1 MEKAI
6 KDLDIYISDGNY
18 SAKYPRSEEFVD
30 KGIPFIRANNIL
42 DGDVIDDDMY
52 YITPEKHKILQKGH
66 VQTGDIL
73 ITTRGNIGQ
82 VAIVPERHNDSN
94 INAQIVLLRITTDNL
109 YNRYLLWALQ
119 SNNVCGQYQALQTGT
134 ALKQLPVGKLEQVRI
149 RLTEID
155 KQHTIA
161 NNLDKTYR
169 IIKARQHELKLL
181 DDLIKARFVEMF
193 GDPVKNPKG
202 WKITTIGDITTDVR
216 YGTSKPA
223 IENGKYPYL
232 RMNNLTFDGHLD
244 LSDLK
249 YIDVDDDELEK
260 CVVRKGDVLFNR
272 TNSIELVG
280 KTAAFDLDEEMII
293 AGYIIRVRL
302 GDCMLPDIL
311 AQYMNLEALKEKLR
325 KMAKGAVNQAN
336 INAQELQSIKIYLP
350 DMNSQKQFVN
360 FKKQTDKSKLAIQK
374 SLEKSQLLF
383 DSLMQEYFG

>member
-1 MEKAI
+1 MKLVDICEINPKAVTLEDNTLVSFVAMPDVSENGKI
-6 KDLDIYISDGNY
+6 K
-18 SAKYPRSEEFVD
+18 VD
-30 KGIPFIRANNIL
+30 TFRPYGEVKKGFTCFKE
-42 DGDVIDDDMY
+42 GDVLFAK
-52 YITPEKHKILQKGH
+52 ITPCMENGKGALAIGLKNGFGCGSTEFH
-66 VQTGDIL
+66 VLRPKENMVIRKWL
-73 ITTRGNIGQ
+73 YYLTTWSAFR
-82 VAIVPERHNDSN
+82 VDAERHMTGSAGQKRVPKTFLEKYELEVPSLKIQEQQVIQLDR
-94 INAQIVLLRITTDNL
+94 LRKIIDL
-109 YNRYLLWALQ
+109 R
-119 SNNVCGQYQALQTGT
+119 
-134 ALKQLPVGKLEQVRI
+134 KQQLS
-149 RLTEID
+149 
-155 KQHTIA
+155 A
-161 NNLDKTYR
+161 
-169 IIKARQHELKLL
+169 L

-202 WKITTIGDITTDVR
+202 WEITTIGDITTDVR

-374 SLEKSQLLF
+374 SLEKTQLLF

>member
-1 MEKAI
+1 MKISLKNICSFQSGGTPSKQNSDYFNGNIPWITTVALNGRIIDQNSAVDWITEKAI
-6 KDLDIYISDGNY
+6 QESAAKIVPAGSIMVGTRVGVGKVAINAVPMSTSQDIISLVGIDGSKWNKEYLCKFLQSKESFLKSQSRGATIKGIKIDALAALEVPGLPLSEQEKIVSVLNHTLDIIEQRK
-18 SAKYPRSEEFVD
+18 AQL
-30 KGIPFIRANNIL
+30 AAL
-42 DGDVIDDDMY
+42 D
-52 YITPEKHKILQKGH
+52 
-66 VQTGDIL
+66 
-73 ITTRGNIGQ
+73 
-82 VAIVPERHNDSN
+82 
-94 INAQIVLLRITTDNL
+94 
-109 YNRYLLWALQ
+109 
-119 SNNVCGQYQALQTGT
+119 
-134 ALKQLPVGKLEQVRI
+134 
-149 RLTEID
+149 
-155 KQHTIA
+155 
-161 NNLDKTYR
+161 
-169 IIKARQHELKLL
+169 ELV
-181 DDLIKARFVEMF
+181 KARFVEMF
-193 GDPVKNPKG
+193 GDPVQNPKG

-360 FKKQTDKSKLAIQK
+360 FKKQTDKTKLTIQK
-374 SLEKSQLLF
+374 SLEKTQLLF